1 MTLLRSKLFMSLKM
15 KMMPVFL
22 EKMDFVTTA
31 SLPRMASLKYPVSTN
46 WSKLVILRIDSKN
59 LKKRL

>member
-22 EKMDFVTTA
+22 EKMDLVTTA

>member
-1 MTLLRSKLFMSLKM
+1 MFMSLKM

-22 EKMDFVTTA
+22 EKMDLVTTA
-31 SLPRMASLKYPVSTN
+31 SLPIMASLKYPVSTN
-46 WSKLVILRIDSKN
+46 WSKLVIFRIDSKN